1 MTNTN
6 DRAPK
11 ILDIPIGLDATG
23 MRLEFDSLGKV
34 EVPGRTG
41 TGARRPS
48 AAWNTS
54 TSATTG
60 CRKRCTTPTG
70 T

>member
-1 MTNTN
+1 MTEHQDT
-6 DRAPK
+6 APK

-23 MRLEFDSLGKV
+23 MRREFDSLGTV
-34 EVPGRTG
+34 EVPADRYWG
-41 TGARRPS
+41 RRPS
-48 AAWNTS
+48 AAWSTS

-60 CRKRCTTPTG
+60 CRRRSTTPTA